1 MTIYCIINYYTRTET
16 HTLTHHYYEVYYCW
30 FIANDIKQKLLSILI
45 KSQRSILHYNNY
57 ITKIIYD
64 ENVTGMIV
72 CNYTTSII
80 Q

>member
-1 MTIYCIINYYTRTET
+1 M
-16 HTLTHHYYEVYYCW
+16 
-30 FIANDIKQKLLSILI
+30 LSILI

-57 ITKIIYD
+57 ITEIIYD

-72 CNYTTSII
+72 CNYTTSMI